1 MTDQKPVLLLP
12 GPDSAA
18 AAPHYFGAAYEYVS
32 YLTENY
38 FEHTAAYI
46 TNGKLKP
53 LAGRDVLLWQPPH
66 RGCSETLKTGP
77 ESILRQLL
85 KLGCK
90 VNVIA
95 FAEDDDQYEPMV
107 CHRLDFPKDAV
118 LKWARAHKRSVDL
131 PPEPEIEVPRETKIM
146 RGRPRSKPDGGAPQG
161 NVIDG
166 NTGSVFVSWERLGL
180 ECNSNGSPHPHLA
193 NAFKILANH
202 PELTGRIW
210 FDEFHGKT
218 FQTLFQPE
226 PVEWH
231 DTHDTRLTVWIQLN
245 LRIAKMSHMTVQR
258 AVDDYARQNVRNE
271 VREWMEG
278 LVWDQ
283 HERLPTMIAD
293 AFGAPQ
299 NDYTA
304 AVGRCWFVSMAA
316 RTFDPGCKVDTMP
329 VFEGRQGIQK
339 STALKVI
346 GGKWFAEMHEDITT
360 KDFLQNL
367 NGKLLIEISELHA
380 FRKAEVQRI
389 RGIISCASDRYR
401 ESYGRRSADHPRRSV
416 WAGTTNE
423 NDWVTDD
430 AGARRMWPVACT
442 EIDLDYLRHN
452 REQLFAEAV
461 YRYKA
466 GESWWDVDVDLAR
479 TEQDARRMDDP
490 WSELV
495 INYAMTFSEVR
506 VPDVLT
512 NALKL
517 LPAQQDKGAE
527 MRVASILKINGYE
540 RRTIRKRG
548 RTLKCWL
555 KCPTLSVET
564 GGN

>member
-1 MTDQKPVLLLP
+1 MTDLKTVLLLP
-12 GPDSAA
+12 GPGSAES
-18 AAPHYFGAAYEYVS
+18 APHFFGDGYEYVS

-38 FEHTAAYI
+38 ASDTAAYI

-53 LAGRDVLLWQPPH
+53 LAGRSVLLWQPPV
-66 RGCSETLKTGP
+66 RGRSEAIKAGP

-85 KLGCK
+85 KLECK

-95 FAEDDDQYEPMV
+95 FTEDDEQYEPMV
-107 CHRLDFPKDAV
+107 
-118 LKWARAHKRSVDL
+118 ARAIDLSPTDLIAWAKKHKRTVEL
-131 PPEPEIEVPRETKIM
+131 PPEPAASPAK
-146 RGRPRSKPDGGAPQG
+146 RGRPRSRADGGALG
-161 NVIDG
+161 GTTIDG

-180 ECNSNGSPHPHLA
+180 SCNSNGSPHPHLA

-218 FQTLFQPE
+218 FQTLFQPD

-231 DTHDTRLTVWIQLN
+231 DIHDTRLTAWIQSN
-245 LRIAKMSHMTVQR
+245 LRIPKMSHMTVQR

-278 LVWDQ
+278 LAWDH

-293 AFGAPQ
+293 AFGAVQ

-316 RTFDPGCKVDTMP
+316 RTFEPGCKVDTMP

-339 STALKVI
+339 STALKVL

-490 WSELV
+490 WSEIV
-495 INYAMTFSEVR
+495 INYAMTFSEIR

-540 RRTIRKRG
+540 RRTIRKG
-548 RTLKCWL
+548 SRTLKCWL
-555 KCPTLSVET
+555 KCPPLSVET